1 MIIQMIARFIAFI
14 IFLLYNP
21 CEPKGLGS
29 GLLQAYLI
37 RCEIIRILVSLFR
50 CHSYGFV
57 SLFIPDCVY
66 ASRGADCYTTGVTR
80 KQQNQ

>member
-50 CHSYGFV
+50 CHSYDFV
-57 SLFIPDCVY
+57 SFLSLTVY
-66 ASRGADCYTTGVTR
+66 VPVGGLTVI
-80 KQQNQ
+80 QQG